1 MSAHTSKPEWTPEDA
16 GDAFAARV
24 LKGVVGGHEELS
36 TPSRPRT
43 GSANQRRQLTVDEH
57 VAGVLAGDRTVL
69 ARTITLVES
78 NAPAHFDKAQK
89 VLRRLLPHTGKAVRI
104 GITGA
109 PGAGK
114 STLIEALGMHLIE
127 QGHKVA
133 VLTIDPTSSLTGG
146 SILGD
151 KTRMEQLSRQP
162 NAFIR
167 PSPTGGVLGGVAR
180 KTRESMLICEAAG
193 FDVTLVETVGTGQSE
208 ISVRAMVD
216 FFLLVLIPGGGDELQ
231 GIKRGVVELAD
242 AIAINKADGNNLIRA
257 KAARAEYN
265 RALHYLTPAT
275 QGWRPQAYTCSART
289 GAGVAELWGVME
301 RFTAL
306 TRASGVFDQRRREQN
321 RDWLHTLVEE
331 QLRAYFYGHPAVQ
344 KALPAVEAAVMDGE
358 TPAAAAARD
367 LLRLVQGQN

>member
-1 MSAHTSKPEWTPEDA
+1 MSAPTSKPEWTPDDA
-16 GDAFAARV
+16 GDEFAARV
-24 LKGVVGGHEELS
+24 LKGVVGGHEEL
-36 TPSRPRT
+36 TDRVQA
-43 GSANQRRQLTVDEH
+43 GSVHRRRQLTVDEH
-57 VAGVLAGDRTVL
+57 VTGVLAGDRTVL

-78 NAPAHFDKAQK
+78 NAPAHFDKAQE
-89 VLRRLLPHTGKAVRI
+89 VLRRLLPHTGQAIRV

-114 STLIEALGMHLIE
+114 STLIETLGMHLIG

-133 VLTIDPTSSLTGG
+133 VLAIDPTSSVTGG

-151 KTRMEQLSRQP
+151 KTRMEQLSREP

-180 KTRESMLICEAAG
+180 KTRESMLVCEAAG

-216 FFLLVLIPGGGDELQ
+216 FFLLVLIPGAGDELQ
-231 GIKRGVVELAD
+231 GVKRGVVELAD
-242 AIAINKADGNNLIRA
+242 AIAINKADGDNLIKA

-265 RALHYLTPAT
+265 RARHYLTPVT
-275 QGWRPQAYTCSART
+275 QGWRPRAYTCSART
-289 GAGVAELWGVME
+289 GAGVADLWEVVE
-301 RFTAL
+301 RFTAQ
-306 TRASGVFDQRRREQN
+306 TRDSGVFEQRRREQS

-331 QLRAYFYGHPAVQ
+331 QLRVYFYGHPAVRA
-344 KALPAVEAAVMDGE
+344 ALPEVEAAVMDGE

-367 LLRLVQGQN
+367 LLRLVQGEDRS